1 MIFVSCFSHPVSN
14 LGEKKGLLY
23 SLPFSIVI
31 ALENN
36 TIKKRYKIY
45 VYLSLKTQI
54 MDINNQLAYI
64 YYLAYHIVH
73 IVSW

>member
-1 MIFVSCFSHPVSN
+1 MTV
-14 LGEKKGLLY
+14 L
-23 SLPFSIVI
+23 
-31 ALENN
+31 
-36 TIKKRYKIY
+36 KRYKIY

-73 IVSW
+73 IVSWYVDGVAKSGHYKLLRTFYICKVYFKCIGGQG